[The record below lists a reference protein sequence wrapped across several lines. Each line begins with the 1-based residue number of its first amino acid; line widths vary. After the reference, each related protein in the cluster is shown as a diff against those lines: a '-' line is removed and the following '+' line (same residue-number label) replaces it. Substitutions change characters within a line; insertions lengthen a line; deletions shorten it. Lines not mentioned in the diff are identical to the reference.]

1 MVCKCYFKH
10 DVIFNYTFIRLRGIF
25 MTINEMKNKS
35 FRLSEEVTEKI
46 GELIKGRQ
54 ITTNQLFE
62 EFIKLAEQKE
72 IDPKL
77 SEEDAV
83 LEASLKQIT
92 LLFRERAARLETF
105 QHENQRIQ
113 SRHLDIVNKLE
124 SEVLQ
129 AKDDLEAEYIEK
141 VSLHQQELQNMK
153 TKLEQTE
160 NELVQIREQQEKL
173 EVSKKE
179 EITSLKR
186 EVFHLEGNITKLEE
200 ERDQL
205 YRQNKALTDRIDE
218 LKVRTERSEQLE
230 EENRKLSLALTIAQR
245 DQESFERRLHEQV
258 ELAVLRERTQT
269 SHDSENK

>member
-1 MVCKCYFKH
+1 
-10 DVIFNYTFIRLRGIF
+10 
-25 MTINEMKNKS
+25 MKNKS
-35 FRLSEEVTEKI
+35 FRLSEEVTDKI
-46 GELIKGRQ
+46 SELLKGRQ

-62 EFIKLAEQKE
+62 EFIILAEQKE

-92 LLFRERAARLETF
+92 LLFQERATRLETF

-113 SRHLDIVNKLE
+113 SRHLDTVTKLE

-129 AKDDLEAEYIEK
+129 AKENLEAEYIEK
-141 VSLHQQELQNMK
+141 FSLHQEELEDLK
-153 TKLEQTE
+153 AKLDQTE
-160 NELVQIREQQEKL
+160 HELVQRKEQQEKL

-179 EITSLKR
+179 ELTSLKR

-218 LKVRTERSEQLE
+218 LKARTERSEQLE

-245 DQESFERRLHEQV
+245 EQESFERRLHEQV

-269 SHDSENK
+269 TNDSKNE

>member
-1 MVCKCYFKH
+1 MSS
-10 DVIFNYTFIRLRGIF
+10 
-25 MTINEMKNKS
+25 NEMKNKS

-46 GELIKGRQ
+46 GEMLKGRQ

-62 EFIKLAEQKE
+62 EFIVLAEQRE

-92 LLFRERAARLETF
+92 HLFQERAARLEAF
-105 QHENQRIQ
+105 QYENQRIQ
-113 SRHLDIVNKLE
+113 SRHLDTVTKLE

-129 AKDDLEAEYIEK
+129 AKENLEAEYVDKISHHQKELEDMTEK
-141 VSLHQQELQNMK
+141 LQ
-153 TKLEQTE
+153 QTE
-160 NELVQIREQQEKL
+160 NALLQARDQQEKL

-179 EITSLKR
+179 EVTSLKR
-186 EVFHLEGNITKLEE
+186 EVFHLEGALTKLEE

-218 LKVRTERSEQLE
+218 LKARTERSEQLE

-269 SHDSENK
+269 SLDSDNE

>member
-1 MVCKCYFKH
+1 MSS
-10 DVIFNYTFIRLRGIF
+10 
-25 MTINEMKNKS
+25 NEMKNKS

-46 GELIKGRQ
+46 GGMLKERQ

-62 EFIKLAEQKE
+62 EFIVLAEQRE

-92 LLFRERAARLETF
+92 LLFRERAARLEAF

-113 SRHLDIVNKLE
+113 SRHLDTVTKLE
-124 SEVLQ
+124 SEVIQ
-129 AKDDLEAEYIEK
+129 AKENLGVEYLEK
-141 VSLHQQELQNMK
+141 VSHHQQELQDMEA
-153 TKLEQTE
+153 KLEQTE
-160 NELVQIREQQEKL
+160 NQLVQIREQQEKL

-179 EITSLKR
+179 ELTSLKR

-218 LKVRTERSEQLE
+218 LKARTERSEQLE

-245 DQESFERRLHEQV
+245 DQESFERPHHEQV

-269 SHDSENK
+269 TLDIEK

>member
-1 MVCKCYFKH
+1 MSSQ
-10 DVIFNYTFIRLRGIF
+10 
-25 MTINEMKNKS
+25 EMKNKS
-35 FRLSEEVTEKI
+35 FRLSEEVTDKI
-46 GELIKGRQ
+46 GELLKGRQ

-62 EFIKLAEQKE
+62 EFIVLAEQKE
-72 IDPKL
+72 IDPRL

-92 LLFRERAARLETF
+92 LLFHERAARLETF

-113 SRHLDIVNKLE
+113 SRHLDTVTKLE

-129 AKDDLEAEYIEK
+129 AKDDLEAEYLEK
-141 VSLHQQELQNMK
+141 VSLYQQELEDLK
-153 TKLEQTE
+153 VKLEQTE
-160 NELVQIREQQEKL
+160 HELVQTKQQQDKR
-173 EVSKKE
+173 EVSNKE

-218 LKVRTERSEQLE
+218 LKSRNERSEQLE

-258 ELAVLRERTQT
+258 ELAILRERTQT
-269 SHDSENK
+269 SQDSEHE

>member
-1 MVCKCYFKH
+1 MSS
-10 DVIFNYTFIRLRGIF
+10 
-25 MTINEMKNKS
+25 NEMKNKS
-35 FRLSEEVTEKI
+35 FRLSEEVTDKI
-46 GELIKGRQ
+46 SELLKGRQ

-62 EFIKLAEQKE
+62 EFIVLAEQKE

-92 LLFRERAARLETF
+92 LLFQERAARLETF

-113 SRHLDIVNKLE
+113 SRHLDTVTKLE

-129 AKDDLEAEYIEK
+129 AKEDLEAEYIEK
-141 VSLHQQELQNMK
+141 VSFHQQELEDLK
-153 TKLEQTE
+153 VKLEQTE
-160 NELVQIREQQEKL
+160 HELVQRREQQEKL

-218 LKVRTERSEQLE
+218 LKERTERSEQLE
-230 EENRKLSLALTIAQR
+230 EENRRLSLALTIAQR
-245 DQESFERRLHEQV
+245 DQESFERRLQEQV

-269 SHDSENK
+269 SLDSENA

>member
-1 MVCKCYFKH
+1 MSS
-10 DVIFNYTFIRLRGIF
+10 
-25 MTINEMKNKS
+25 NEMKNKS
-35 FRLSEEVTEKI
+35 FRLSEEVTDKI
-46 GELIKGRQ
+46 GELLKGRQ

-62 EFIKLAEQKE
+62 EFIVLAEQKE

-77 SEEDAV
+77 TEEDAV

-92 LLFRERAARLETF
+92 LLFQERAARLETF

-113 SRHLDIVNKLE
+113 SRHLDTVTKLE

-129 AKDDLEAEYIEK
+129 AKNDLEAEYLEK
-141 VSLHQQELQNMK
+141 VSFHQQELEDLK
-153 TKLEQTE
+153 VKLEQTE
-160 NELVQIREQQEKL
+160 HELVQIKQQQEKR

-205 YRQNKALTDRIDE
+205 YRQNKVLTDRIDE
-218 LKVRTERSEQLE
+218 LKARTERSEQLE

-245 DQESFERRLHEQV
+245 DQESFERRLQEQV
-258 ELAVLRERTQT
+258 ELAVLRERTQYRAEN
-269 SHDSENK
+269 DSNI

>member
-1 MVCKCYFKH
+1 MSS
-10 DVIFNYTFIRLRGIF
+10 I
-25 MTINEMKNKS
+25 EMKNKS
-35 FRLSEEVTEKI
+35 FRLSEKVTEKI

-62 EFIKLAEQKE
+62 EFIVLAEQKE
-72 IDPKL
+72 VDPKL

-92 LLFRERAARLETF
+92 LLFQERAIRLETL

-113 SRHLDIVNKLE
+113 SRHLDTVTKLE

-129 AKDDLEAEYIEK
+129 AKENLETEYAEKI
-141 VSLHQQELQNMK
+141 SNHQQELQNV
-153 TKLEQTE
+153 T
-160 NELVQIREQQEKL
+160 EKL
-173 EVSKKE
+173 ENTEKALLQVQDQQKKLELSKKE

-186 EVFHLEGNITKLEE
+186 EVFHLEGTLTKLEE

-218 LKVRTERSEQLE
+218 LKARIERSEQLE

-245 DQESFERRLHEQV
+245 DQESFERRLQEQV
-258 ELAVLRERTQT
+258 ELAVLRERTST
-269 SHDSENK
+269 K